1 MRSPSKRKTY
11 RCLLG
16 NELMKHVPQHHLT
29 AGDIVPVTAARRFVA
44 KHKIKAPALILVK
57 RTEHTTDRFY
67 WSAKGMY
74 GALYA
79 EHNYFNFSCLRNLH
93 SELCKKG
100 ILEMDFSAGL
110 LSAEAEV
117 EDYRYEFAFI

>member
-1 MRSPSKRKTY
+1 
-11 RCLLG
+11 
-16 NELMKHVPQHHLT
+16 MKHVPQHHLT
-29 AGDIVPVTAARRFVA
+29 AGDIVPVTAARQFVA
-44 KHKIKAPALILVK
+44 KHQIKAPALILVK

-93 SELCKKG
+93 SELYEKG
-100 ILEMDFSAGL
+100 ILKTEFGTAF
-110 LSAEAEV
+110 LSVEAEL